1 MAKSDKFVAGLIAG
15 ALVGAVAALLL
26 TPKTG
31 KENRKFLKDQASR
44 LREKAGTGLGDI
56 FGKKPET
63 EKEAEH
69 AGNGTHSR
77 HRS

>member
-15 ALVGAVAALLL
+15 AVVGAVAALLL

-44 LREKAGTGLGDI
+44 LGEKAGTGLGDL
-56 FGKKPET
+56 FGKKPDA

-69 AGNGTHSR
+69 TGNGTHFR

>member
-1 MAKSDKFVAGLIAG
+1 LLAG
-15 ALVGAVAALLL
+15 AAVGAVAALLL

-44 LREKAGTGLGDI
+44 LGGKAGEI
-56 FGKKPET
+56 FGKRHAGEP
-63 EKEAEH
+63 EH
-69 AGNGTHSR
+69 AGNGAQSR